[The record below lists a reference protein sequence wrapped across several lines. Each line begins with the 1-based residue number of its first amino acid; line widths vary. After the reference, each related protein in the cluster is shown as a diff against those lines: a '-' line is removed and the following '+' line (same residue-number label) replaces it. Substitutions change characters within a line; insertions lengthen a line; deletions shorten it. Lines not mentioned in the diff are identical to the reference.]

1 MKKITWKLSA
11 CILGVLLLMGLPAF
25 TGCDETDESQTSE
38 TTATEDVEVGDPYEI
53 IYHYNGGVL
62 RNSDMSLSI
71 NPSYKEPFCLEIPAY
86 DPNGGAIKN
95 VAWVAPHLNDTFFAR
110 RHGFVISEVP
120 HIIPKE
126 EFEKLLARAESY
138 YEGGKDS
145 LDYKRFSSYWQLK
158 SLDNCSSDR
167 LKQDLLSVYPIVE
180 YYDIYVFDPTATR
193 EEMHFFVR
201 ELHKFAPEYTA
212 YEDEVKTQYVSAD
225 GWYRGGHYV
234 EEVKIQ
240 EGIESIDCYAF
251 SECTGLKSISIPSS
265 VYYIGSEAFL
275 GCYQME
281 SIVLPEGVSAIFS
294 DIFKYCS
301 SLTEITLPATLTQIY
316 CDYSREGYSGPDTEE
331 YHIYDD
337 FASYEGQEHHIY
349 YGGTMEDWDRIEL
362 VLASSE
368 TLAEHPFHGW
378 TIHCS
383 DGEFVENSEDITHTC
398 KPIFAPNGDGTQSN
412 GKGTCRVVYW
422 RVTDSEAVIPSVSP
436 AGDLVAWIESYAF
449 SGQEMSSV
457 VLPDSINYIGEY
469 AFEGCRNLTD
479 VYYSGTMAS
488 WHSIDIQ
495 MGNDLLYAATIHCTD
510 GDIITQFVTQ

>member
-1 MKKITWKLSA
+1 MKKITWKITA
-11 CILGVLLLMGLPAF
+11 CFWGLLLLMGLLAL
-25 TGCDETDESQTSE
+25 TGCDKTDG
-38 TTATEDVEVGDPYEI
+38 TAGTEDVEVDEPYEI
-53 IYHYNGGVL
+53 IYHYNEGVL

-71 NPSYKEPFCLEIPAY
+71 NPLYKEPFCLEIPAY
-86 DPNGGAIKN
+86 DLNGGAIKN
-95 VAWVAPHLNDTFFAR
+95 VAWIAPHLNDTFFAR

-120 HIIPKE
+120 HMIPKE

-145 LDYKRFSSYWQLK
+145 VDYKKFSSYWSLK
-158 SLDNCSSDR
+158 SLDNCSSES
-167 LKQDLLSVYPIVE
+167 LKQDLLSVFPIVE
-180 YYDIYVFDPTATR
+180 YYDIYVLDPTATSD
-193 EEMHFFVR
+193 ELHYFAR
-201 ELHKFAPEYTA
+201 ELQKFAPEYTA
-212 YEDEVKTQYVSAD
+212 YEDEVKTQYRSAD
-225 GWYRGGHYV
+225 GWYPSGHYV
-234 EEVKIQ
+234 EEVKIH

-251 SECTGLKSISIPSS
+251 SGCTGLKSISIPST

-281 SIVLPEGVSAIFS
+281 SIVLPEGVSSIFS

-301 SLTEITLPATLTQIY
+301 SLTEITLPTTLTQIY
-316 CDYSREGYSGPDTEE
+316 CDYSPDGYYGGSNSEE

-412 GKGTCRVVYW
+412 GKGTCRIVYW
-422 RVTDSEAVIPSVSP
+422 QVSDAEVVIPSVSP
-436 AGDLVAWIESYAF
+436 AGDLVTWIESYAF
-449 SGQEMSSV
+449 AGQEMSSL
-457 VLPDSINYIGEY
+457 VLPDSIDYIEEY
-469 AFEGCRNLTD
+469 AFEGCQNLTD
-479 VYYSGTMAS
+479 VYFSGTLAR

-495 MGNDLLYAATIHCTD
+495 WGNDLLYAATIHCTD
-510 GDIITQFVTQ
+510 GDIITQPAP